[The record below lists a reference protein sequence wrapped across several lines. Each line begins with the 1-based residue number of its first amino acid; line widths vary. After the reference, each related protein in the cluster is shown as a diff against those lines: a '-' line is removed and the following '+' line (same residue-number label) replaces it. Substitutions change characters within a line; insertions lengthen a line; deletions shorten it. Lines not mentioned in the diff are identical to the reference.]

1 MRKKITTRRESPFGV
16 LIELP
21 GVKRNEIDAYYINHT
36 SDIEPILESG
46 SACTAAGG
54 NGAIN
59 VWKDDAGV
67 IRGALMCMRRTVEKR
82 IFASYAEAEKCVEDW
97 LEKIE

>member
-1 MRKKITTRRESPFGV
+1 MEKNITIKRESPCGI
-16 LIELP
+16 LKGLP

-59 VWKDDAGV
+59 VWKDDVGI
-67 IRGALMCMRRTVEKR
+67 IRGELMRHCTSVEER
-82 IFASYAEAEKCVEDW
+82 IFTGYAEAEKCVGNW
-97 LEKIE
+97 LERIK